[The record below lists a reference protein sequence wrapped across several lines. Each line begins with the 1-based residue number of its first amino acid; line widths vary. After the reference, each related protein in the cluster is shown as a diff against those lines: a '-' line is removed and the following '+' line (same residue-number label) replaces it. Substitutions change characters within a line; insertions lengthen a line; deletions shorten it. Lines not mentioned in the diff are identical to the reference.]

1 MGNIGKELR
10 KEKNIIKIHCIKFP
24 KSKSK
29 LFKGTKLFKEISFSY
44 KWGLRAHSQVQQSEL
59 SSRGYILMS
68 WGRRGVMGKS
78 SERRFNEYFGSR
90 SSIFRVST
98 EALGLTRGR
107 IAMKSKKYA

>member
-1 MGNIGKELR
+1 MGNIG

-68 WGRRGVMGKS
+68 CEKRVVMGKS
-78 SERRFNEYFGSR
+78 SERGFNEYFGSR
-90 SSIFRVST
+90 NSVFREST
-98 EALGLTRGR
+98 VEEELQ
-107 IAMKSKKYA
+107 